1 MSSRRIP
8 RIVARIFC
16 AARVLPFMRC
26 LPFCIVQK
34 GRFRRFVQQ
43 EHLMWMNEISIS
55 EKRPS
60 CGRPGRTPDMR
71 IGNLVFGVQQRDQ
84 LFSCMF
90 RSVGT
95 LNKVFRHT
103 CFSLGPLAS

>member
-16 AARVLPFMRC
+16 AARVLPFMQC

-103 CFSLGPLAS
+103 CFSFGPLAS